1 MIEMQPEHI
10 RAFETAQMRSFEDRA
25 IAHARKTLPLETESL
40 DDGQLRSRFQREI
53 VKSQSYG
60 LKSERQILC
69 FLDAGL
75 MLGEGFDRA
84 PNRGWVRELLL
95 DSQRHPEER
104 ARTLA
109 KRAAIESGY
118 KVVG

>member
-1 MIEMQPEHI
+1 MINMQPEHI
-10 RAFETAQMRSFEDRA
+10 RAFETAQMKGFEDRA
-25 IAHARKTLPLETESL
+25 IAHARKTLPRETEGR
-40 DDGQLRSRFQREI
+40 DDNQLRSLFQREI

-95 DSQRHPEER
+95 DSRRHPEER

-109 KRAAIESGY
+109 RRAAVEAGY